1 MCWLRVDAEQL
12 HIITGVSSRGGGGGR
27 VGCGAGACR
36 EALNNRRN
44 EASAWMRLR
53 VIALLMTRIL
63 TLPPP
68 LPKIQGERNWEREK
82 EERPLPQHQEQQ
94 RDELAK
100 RLREHSALVWKVQLL
115 SFFLNVSTLLSIQTI
130 ADRVAQHL
138 EMISKN
144 FQFSTRRTRILMGF
158 IIIYLVLIVNPMGRI
173 LVRWTSFTNNLETL
187 CHPICNW
194 LYYIYSSLLNFL
206 CLQIAD

>member
-1 MCWLRVDAEQL
+1 VRELVGAVGLWVSVDSMSRSNIVDSVSASNVIHSVSASDVMCWLRVDAEQL

-82 EERPLPQHQEQQ
+82 EKQPLPQHQEQQ

-100 RLREHSALVWKVQLL
+100 RLREHSALVWKVVGRRAQQHVRKLRKL
-115 SFFLNVSTLLSIQTI
+115 
-130 ADRVAQHL
+130 VA
-138 EMISKN
+138 
-144 FQFSTRRTRILMGF
+144 
-158 IIIYLVLIVNPMGRI
+158 
-173 LVRWTSFTNNLETL
+173 
-187 CHPICNW
+187 
-194 LYYIYSSLLNFL
+194 
-206 CLQIAD
+206 